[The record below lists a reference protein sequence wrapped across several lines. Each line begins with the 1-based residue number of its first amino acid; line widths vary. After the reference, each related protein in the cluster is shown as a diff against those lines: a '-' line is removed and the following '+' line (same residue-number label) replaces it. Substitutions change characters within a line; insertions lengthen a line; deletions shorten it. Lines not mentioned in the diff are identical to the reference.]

1 RRLGR
6 RGHLEH
12 SPSRSSTDHLSRMR
26 RYADLMAQAL
36 YARGR
41 RCGLL
46 PVLLNPLWRFV
57 RGYLRR
63 RGFADGWGGL
73 VFALIEANYVREKY
87 LGLYMLSRGLPR

>member
-1 RRLGR
+1 VLRL

-12 SPSRSSTDHLSRMR
+12 FPYRSLTDHLGRMR

-46 PVLLNPLWRFV
+46 PVLVNPLWRFV
-57 RGYLRR
+57 RGYVLRL
-63 RGFADGWGGL
+63 GFADGWRGL

-87 LGLYMLSRGLPR
+87 LGLYMRSRGLPG